1 MPRILYV
8 HHVAALG
15 GAEISLSELLRGLDR
30 TRFVPRAVLPGLGLL
45 TERLQALNVPVDFLP
60 FRRVKRPSHPFT
72 LSRDMANWALTVP
85 RLAAYIR
92 HHRCDLIHAN
102 STHAQLYAGPA
113 ARLARRPCL
122 WHVRDRLPFARLGRW
137 LGRFS
142 TGIIAVSQ
150 AVAEA
155 LVAAGIPPE
164 KVTTLWNGVDPEVFH
179 PSIAGITL
187 RQELGVPLEAFV
199 VVLAAQL
206 VPWKGQRLLLEAAPE
221 LLRQVPSAYLLLV
234 GEDLFSDHP
243 GYRAELQGRATELGL
258 TERLFFLGYR
268 RDMPAVLAA
277 ADVVVCTSEG
287 EPFGRTLI
295 EAMSLGKPVVATAAG
310 GPQDIVVPEETG
322 RLVPPGDAAALAAA
336 LIELAQDPDRA
347 RAMGRQ
353 GRERVLKHFSLA
365 EHVRRMEGVYALT
378 LSHRPQMGSVNL

>member
-1 MPRILYV
+1 MPRILYA

-30 TRFVPRAVLPGLGLL
+30 TRFVPRAVLPGPGLL

-60 FRRVKRPSHPFT
+60 LRRFKRTCHPLT
-72 LSRDMANWALTVP
+72 LVRYAVNWAFTVP

-92 HHRCDLIHAN
+92 HHRCDLVHAN
-102 STHAQLYAGPA
+102 STHAQLYVGPA
-113 ARLARRPCL
+113 ARLAGRPCL
-122 WHVRDRLPFARLGRW
+122 WHVRDRLPFACLGRW
-137 LGRFS
+137 LSRFS

-150 AVAEA
+150 AVAEE
-155 LVAAGIPPE
+155 LITAGIPRQ
-164 KVTTLWNGVDPEVFH
+164 KVVTLWNGVDPEVFH
-179 PSIAGITL
+179 PSVAGITL
-187 RQELGVPLEAFV
+187 RQELGVPPEAFV

-243 GYRAELQGRATELGL
+243 GYRAELQARAVELGL

-277 ADVVVCTSEG
+277 ADVVVCASAW

-295 EAMSLGKPVVATAAG
+295 EAMSLGKPVVTTDAG
-310 GPQDIVVPEETG
+310 GPRDIVVPGETG
-322 RLVPPGDAAALAAA
+322 RLIPVGDAAALATA
-336 LIELAQDPDRA
+336 LIELAQDPDRV

-365 EHVRRMEGVYALT
+365 EHVRRMEEVYALT
-378 LSHRPQMGSVNL
+378 LSHRPRMGSVDP